1 MLVSSQYEREL
12 RQVLAGVPKGVE
24 SVIRSCDEKEK
35 LKMRLILKRPF
46 LVVRAAGSGMDGSGD
61 LLALRGDVCF
71 PIEVKSRKK
80 SKLYFSGQTSEQYE
94 SMVKE
99 GERCKLMPLYAYRLK
114 GVRGDSWRIFRVETE
129 GLSGKLRRLSHL
141 IPSLPKTNRGKP
153 YLDWEKGM
161 KLNEFIALI
170 CSQAGV
176 ENHNLNQL
184 QIRSSKAELGVMPR
198 NISETFE
205 QNSKFPSQIEIFA
218 ELAKRKSI

>member
-1 MLVSSQYEREL
+1 VSSQYEREL

-61 LLALRGDVCF
+61 LLALRGDICF

-80 SKLYFSGQTSEQYE
+80 SKIYLSGQTRDQYD
-94 SMVKE
+94 SMVYE

-114 GVRGDSWRIFRVETE
+114 GVRGDSWRIFRVEIE
-129 GLSGKLRRLSHL
+129 GLSGKLRKLSHL
-141 IPSLPKTNRGKP
+141 IPPLPKTNRGKP

-161 KLNEFIALI
+161 KLNDFIALV
-170 CSQAGV
+170 CSQAGL
-176 ENHNLNQL
+176 EKYNFNQL
-184 QIRSSKAELGVMPR
+184 KIRSSKSDM
-198 NISETFE
+198 NIISKHTSENFE
-205 QNSKFPSQIEIFA
+205 VDQKFPSQIDIFA
-218 ELAKRKSI
+218 ELARRKSV